1 MATGDVHRDGE
12 LLHGRTGDEVEHLVV
27 PILHMGGC
35 VICGEAVL
43 VIRAVDAGERHGIAG
58 VLGRDADE
66 GAPGHAVAD
75 GQCLAG
81 GQIYIV
87 GRAGD
92 GVARHDGRAADIQ
105 LAGIIGIDID
115 AAAAAV
121 GRVVPD
127 GTAGEITD

>member
-66 GAPGHAVAD
+66 GALGHAAAD

-87 GRAGD
+87 GRTGD
-92 GVARHDGRAADIQ
+92 GVVSHSGRTAELQLTGILGVDINS
-105 LAGIIGIDID
+105 
-115 AAAAAV
+115 AAAAAS
-121 GRVVPD
+121 RIAFNR
-127 GTAGEITD
+127 TAGEITD